1 MSTVIPESLTDR
13 AFTVGQAEAAGLPR
27 SRLRSKTFQQVY
39 RGVYAPAGLQMTGSA
54 LVRAAILAI
63 GPRDVAASNVTGLA
77 LHGACDFDDS
87 AVHLATH
94 RRPQRRR
101 PGVVVHRHRFLGE
114 FEWIDGCPVLGPA
127 RCLVDAATNHGIVPV
142 VAWGDS
148 LIRSGKAT
156 LDALRSFGDDN
167 HFDGVQRFRRSVL
180 LMSDRAESPMESVVR
195 VMIELAGLPRPLV
208 NHSYGEE
215 SFLARLDLSY
225 REYKIAVEY
234 DGRQH
239 GLSLDQ
245 RERDVRRREQ
255 MEREGW
261 AFIVITAAQLAYP
274 RDVVLRIHR
283 LLVERGY
290 RGARPTFSQGWL
302 AAFTRPL
309 PRDLR
314 SR

>member
-1 MSTVIPESLTDR
+1 MPIVIPASLAHH
-13 AFTVGQAEAAGLPR
+13 AFTVAQAEAAGLNR
-27 SRLRSKTFQQVY
+27 SQLRSKSFQSVY
-39 RGVYAPAGLQMTGSA
+39 RGVYAPSGLELTGPA

-77 LHGACDFDDS
+77 LHGVCDFRD
-87 AVHLATH
+87 AAIHLATH
-94 RRPQRRR
+94 RRSQRRV
-101 PGVVVHRHRFLGE
+101 PGIVVHRHHFLGE
-114 FEWIDGCPVLGPA
+114 FEWIDGCPVLASA
-127 RCLVDAATNHGIVPV
+127 RCLVDAATNHGIASV

-148 LIRSGKAT
+148 LIRLGKVT
-156 LDALRSFGDDN
+156 LDALRAFGDDN
-167 HFDGVQRFRRSVL
+167 HFDGVLRLRRAVS
-180 LMSDRAESPMESVVR
+180 LMSDRAESHMESLVR

-225 REYKIAVEY
+225 GEYKIAVEY

-239 GLSLDQ
+239 GLSLEQ

-261 AFIVITAAQLAYP
+261 VFIVITAAQLEYP
-274 RDVVLRIHR
+274 RDLILRIHR

-290 RGARPTFSQGWL
+290 RGARPTFSQGWI
-302 AAFTRPL
+302 AAFTRRPA
-309 PRDLR
+309 PRFAH
-314 SR
+314 